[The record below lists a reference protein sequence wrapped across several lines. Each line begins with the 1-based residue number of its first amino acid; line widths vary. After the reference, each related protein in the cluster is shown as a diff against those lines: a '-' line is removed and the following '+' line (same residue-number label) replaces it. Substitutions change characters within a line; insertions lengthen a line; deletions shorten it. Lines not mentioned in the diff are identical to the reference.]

1 MRAQVLT
8 LLLLIALCPMEVAE
22 LGETR
27 VSHAINS
34 TPAASGWVVDV
45 QRDIGNGATVEA
57 LVHHDGEAVALLSHS
72 GNGNVGSTAWS
83 GLSTSHAL
91 VGVDAQASVRM
102 IAHLNLGTDLVLA
115 SMDEGVLVVSNS
127 SGEVAM
133 MLVNTT
139 TGGMTKEISLGGPSG
154 PFGLLAADGAGDK
167 AVVTLACTDTSSATQ
182 DLDGNDCTTTTGRQ
196 RVLTYAWTPSGNTT
210 TLIGDAKWFD
220 GSNTDLL
227 IGSETGSMSEGL
239 GPHPDCTQHLDV
251 HASGAIDTM
260 FMTGCLDQA
269 FWSNPVS
276 VDNTVSLLGETSP
289 LFSSSIGQ
297 WGLGLGQSYVDP
309 SGTESNSG
317 WTVGMEDCSY
327 AVNMDVEVGAYS
339 NALAYIIRGQTSSN
353 SFCEY
358 ALQESASTGPQL
370 VQRAKWKN
378 YDRLVIGDRWLNTS
392 ELMSATGGLV
402 SVTATPHGQGSL
414 IAVCHTGNLVQ
425 SNVLVGAGGATA
437 STTMLAWT
445 GSAVYNVT
453 SFDNGDGCVEA
464 VASLG
469 GRLVL
474 LQNDGFLQ
482 TISLVT
488 SDSDGDGYG
497 DISDVFPNNG
507 QQWAD
512 TDGDGWGDNTSG
524 FFGDDCPTL
533 WGNSTMTRQGCTDL
547 DGDGWPDTLDAYPNE
562 PSQFRDS
569 DGDGYGDNSSGYRGD
584 DCPSVHGT
592 SDEDVFGCLDSD
604 RDGWSDVNDDFPNDD
619 DQHTDTDGDGFGDN
633 AAAANGDD
641 CETVFGTSTLGLRGC
656 PDTDGDLWADSR
668 DPFPYDSTQWSDLDG
683 DGYGDNPIGSNKDVF
698 PFDPTQQ
705 QDSDGDGFGDNQ
717 GGTRGDACVDE
728 YGTSSRDVF
737 GCPDADGDG
746 WSDDGDGFPND
757 ASRYLDTDKDGV
769 EDQFDAFPFDPTQ
782 WNDTDMDGYGDQL
795 SGNRGDGC
803 PTEWGDSNVDQY
815 GCPDTDGDGW
825 SDIGDG
831 FDDDPTRWSDTDK
844 DGWEDKFD
852 DFPFDPSQWLDSDG
866 DGFGDNP
873 FGSLA
878 DRFPDQDDQWSDIDG
893 DGWGDN
899 PEGARYDA
907 FLAEPTQWSDV
918 DGDGCGDNP
927 AGRLPDAFP
936 LDATQCRDEDG
947 DGLGDNQSG
956 TNPDPFLF
964 DRDND
969 GYNDSI
975 DVWPLLASPGDMD
988 NDGVPDDEDDF
999 PANAQETRD
1008 TDGDG
1013 VGNNADID
1021 DDDDGVLDTA
1031 EIEAG
1036 TDPLDPTSRPVE
1048 SFEIV
1053 IPGTSVGLGA
1063 WDLIGVFLGVP
1074 LTMWVMFGLVTR
1086 GGRASRFEH
1095 ALREA
1100 TAREDLEDIATQYE
1114 RAVMMRLLGPHQAI
1128 RLERMRTELDDALE
1142 TMMLDASGGRGDG
1155 RPLDFQDEPV
1165 TSIKGVPPLIDDSL
1179 S

>member
-1 MRAQVLT
+1 MRTLVMT

-57 LVHHDGEAVALLSHS
+57 LLHHDGEAVALLSHS
-72 GNGNVGSTAWS
+72 GNGNVGSTTWS

-139 TGGMTKEISLGGPSG
+139 TGSTTKEISLGGPAG

-167 AVVTLACTDTSSATQ
+167 AVVTLACTDTSSTTQ

-239 GPHPDCTQHLDV
+239 GPHPDCTQQLDV
-251 HASGAIDTM
+251 HANGAIDAM

-276 VDNTVSLLGETSP
+276 VDHTVSLLGETSP

-309 SGTESNSG
+309 SGTESNNG

-327 AVNMDVEVGAYS
+327 AVNMGVEVGAYS

-358 ALQESASTGPQL
+358 ALQESASTGPHL
-370 VQRAKWKN
+370 VERAKWKN
-378 YDRLVIGDRWLNTS
+378 FDKLVIGDRWLNTS

-512 TDGDGWGDNTSG
+512 TDGDGWGDNT
-524 FFGDDCPTL
+524 
-533 WGNSTMTRQGCTDL
+533 
-547 DGDGWPDTLDAYPNE
+547 
-562 PSQFRDS
+562 
-569 DGDGYGDNSSGYRGD
+569 
-584 DCPSVHGT
+584 
-592 SDEDVFGCLDSD
+592 
-604 RDGWSDVNDDFPNDD
+604 
-619 DQHTDTDGDGFGDN
+619 
-633 AAAANGDD
+633 
-641 CETVFGTSTLGLRGC
+641 
-656 PDTDGDLWADSR
+656 
-668 DPFPYDSTQWSDLDG
+668 
-683 DGYGDNPIGSNKDVF
+683 
-698 PFDPTQQ
+698 
-705 QDSDGDGFGDNQ
+705 
-717 GGTRGDACVDE
+717 
-728 YGTSSRDVF
+728 
-737 GCPDADGDG
+737 
-746 WSDDGDGFPND
+746 
-757 ASRYLDTDKDGV
+757 
-769 EDQFDAFPFDPTQ
+769 
-782 WNDTDMDGYGDQL
+782 
-795 SGNRGDGC
+795 
-803 PTEWGDSNVDQY
+803 
-815 GCPDTDGDGW
+815 
-825 SDIGDG
+825 
-831 FDDDPTRWSDTDK
+831 
-844 DGWEDKFD
+844 
-852 DFPFDPSQWLDSDG
+852 
-866 DGFGDNP
+866 
-873 FGSLA
+873 
-878 DRFPDQDDQWSDIDG
+878 
-893 DGWGDN
+893 
-899 PEGARYDA
+899 
-907 FLAEPTQWSDV
+907 
-918 DGDGCGDNP
+918 
-927 AGRLPDAFP
+927 
-936 LDATQCRDEDG
+936 
-947 DGLGDNQSG
+947 
-956 TNPDPFLF
+956 
-964 DRDND
+964 
-969 GYNDSI
+969 
-975 DVWPLLASPGDMD
+975 
-988 NDGVPDDEDDF
+988 
-999 PANAQETRD
+999 
-1008 TDGDG
+1008 
-1013 VGNNADID
+1013 
-1021 DDDDGVLDTA
+1021 
-1031 EIEAG
+1031 
-1036 TDPLDPTSRPVE
+1036 
-1048 SFEIV
+1048 
-1053 IPGTSVGLGA
+1053 
-1063 WDLIGVFLGVP
+1063 
-1074 LTMWVMFGLVTR
+1074 
-1086 GGRASRFEH
+1086 
-1095 ALREA
+1095 
-1100 TAREDLEDIATQYE
+1100 
-1114 RAVMMRLLGPHQAI
+1114 
-1128 RLERMRTELDDALE
+1128 
-1142 TMMLDASGGRGDG
+1142 
-1155 RPLDFQDEPV
+1155 
-1165 TSIKGVPPLIDDSL
+1165 
-1179 S
+1179 